1 MIGDE
6 NQIPAFLYYSAF
18 GVALVLVIIFGFFS
32 ATHFKLFARDEKARL
47 SRNERRLLRLP
58 DVWLSSSMWL
68 LYINNAVM
76 ALAVVCSLI
85 VIVITAYD
93 NAEKNVVSI
102 IVFTLVGLTCSFLAN
117 YTNGKEK
124 SAAYRDAFM
133 VMNPICEQYVNRY
146 LSDTYSI
153 DQTRESDF
161 LKLIEAR
168 AIAEEII
175 AHAHSPYQKHD
186 LDQQIYLGLIPDCL
200 DDEAKGE

>member
-1 MIGDE
+1 MIGSE
-6 NQIPAFLYYSAF
+6 NQIPAVLYYSAF
-18 GVALVLVIIFGFFS
+18 GVAFVLVIVFGFFS
-32 ATHFKLFARDEKARL
+32 ATHFKLFTRDEKARL

-85 VIVITAYD
+85 VIVIAAYD
-93 NAEKNVVSI
+93 NAEENVVSI
-102 IVFTLVGLTCSFLAN
+102 VVFTLIGLTCSFLAN

-133 VMNPICEQYVNRY
+133 VMNPVCEQYINRC
-146 LSDTYSI
+146 LSDVYAT
-153 DQTRESDF
+153 DQARESDF

-168 AIAEEII
+168 AIAEKII

-186 LDQQIYLGLIPDCL
+186 FDQQIRLGLISDHP
-200 DDEAKGE
+200 DDEVIRE